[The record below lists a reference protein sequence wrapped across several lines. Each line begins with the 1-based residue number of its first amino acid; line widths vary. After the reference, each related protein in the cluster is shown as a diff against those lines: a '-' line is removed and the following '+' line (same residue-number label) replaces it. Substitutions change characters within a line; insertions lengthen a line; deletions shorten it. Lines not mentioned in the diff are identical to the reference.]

1 MAALLGGLAFSSLRD
16 RLQLIGDRQL
26 ANPFARRCED
36 RIGEGWH
43 HARGSR
49 LADPAWRLRI
59 LHEHDVYS
67 GHLVDSQHPVVA
79 KVGLLDAAVLD
90 GDLAVEGGRQTE
102 DDSALHLGA
111 NGVWIDLH
119 TAVDRAPDVGRIYGA
134 ILVDADLD
142 DLRDEA
148 AEADA

>member
-1 MAALLGGLAFSSLRD
+1 MAALLGGLAFSRLRD

-26 ANPFARRCED
+26 ANPFACRCED
-36 RIGEGWH
+36 RIGQRWH
-43 HARGSR
+43 HTRGPR

-67 GHLVDSQHPVVA
+67 GHLVDAQHPVVA

-90 GDLAVEGGRQTE
+90 CDLAVERGRQTE
-102 DDSALHLGA
+102 DDAALHLRA
-111 NGVWIDLH
+111 NRVWINLH
-119 TAVDRAPDVGRIYGA
+119 TAVDGAPDVDRIHGA

-148 AEADA
+148 A